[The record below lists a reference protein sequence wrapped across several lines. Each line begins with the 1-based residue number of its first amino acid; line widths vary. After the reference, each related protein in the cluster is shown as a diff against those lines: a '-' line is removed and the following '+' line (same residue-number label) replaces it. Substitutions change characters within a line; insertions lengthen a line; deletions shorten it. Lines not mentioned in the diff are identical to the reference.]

1 MDSVTQAV
9 CRTSTRV
16 LSDPV
21 RLVQKPTLTNILNNI
36 ETLRR
41 FCFRPKPNQGQT
53 EECRKTP
60 VSCVEENRL
69 RLLADRRSAAGV
81 LTGDSPVFCHG
92 IIHISILFA
101 YGHVSFIS
109 HLTLCLGLLDPRD
122 FSLLLVIISHL
133 SGGSHYCQQVKLIN
147 STHSTHF
154 FNTLY
159 LCNNR
164 GHH

>member
-109 HLTLCLGLLDPRD
+109 HLTLCLGL
-122 FSLLLVIISHL
+122 S
-133 SGGSHYCQQVKLIN
+133 SHYCQQVKLIN